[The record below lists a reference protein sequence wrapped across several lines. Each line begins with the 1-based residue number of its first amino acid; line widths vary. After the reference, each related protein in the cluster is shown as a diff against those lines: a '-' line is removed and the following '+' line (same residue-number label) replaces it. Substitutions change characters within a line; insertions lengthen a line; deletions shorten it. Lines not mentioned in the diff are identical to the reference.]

1 MPPNGK
7 TDLAHVEEAKNA
19 NVGDIGSDHSLDPM
33 DEARITKAIL
43 WKLDTRMLPML
54 ALLFLFSFL
63 DRYVVLFPPESQVSR
78 LISYARTN
86 IGNVKILGLTKDLKL
101 TGGRYANCLAIFY
114 AFYIASEVPSNL
126 IIKRASP
133 RLWLG
138 ILTFFWGVIA
148 MCMGFTKS
156 YTGLMVVRAFLGTAE
171 GGLLPGIVLY
181 LSMMYKRSEVGIR
194 LGWIYSSASLSGA

>member
-1 MPPNGK
+1 M
-7 TDLAHVEEAKNA
+7 
-19 NVGDIGSDHSLDPM
+19 I
-33 DEARITKAIL
+33 RI
-43 WKLDTRMLPML
+43 
-54 ALLFLFSFL
+54 F
-63 DRYVVLFPPESQVSR
+63 
-78 LISYARTN
+78 RTN
-86 IGNVKILGLTKDLKL
+86 IGNAKILGLTKDLHL
-101 TGGRYANCLAIFY
+101 DGPRYANCLAIFY

-126 IIKRASP
+126 IIKRVSP

-148 MCMGFTKS
+148 MSMGFAKS